1 MNNPSDTS
9 VAKADSFPHIQRT
22 MTADGVCV
30 LTFDRPDSSANVFD
44 RATLAELDRHLNLL
58 EQDAGLKGL
67 VLTSAKKSIFVAGAD
82 LHSLADASLDELR
95 DLIEFGQKVFNR
107 LAALPVPTVAAI
119 HGAAMGGGCELAL
132 ACDWRVASTAR
143 ETKIG
148 LPETQLGLL
157 PAWGGSTRL
166 PRLLGLP
173 KALELILSGKVL
185 AGEPALRCG
194 LVDALA
200 PKEQLLA
207 VALLRIAHG
216 KPHRRALW
224 YFNNWLVADLLD
236 LKLHRDLK
244 RRTHGHYPA
253 VFKALEVVLESV
265 SSTEIES
272 FAAERDAFLEL
283 ARGEASRNLVRL
295 FLQTERAKK
304 LSGPDAVPVQRT
316 AVIGAGVM
324 GAGIAQWFAARGLP
338 VVLRDIGPE
347 QVSRGMA
354 TIAKL
359 FAEGEKRHAC
369 TATEARA
376 GLDRIQPATS
386 EASLANVD
394 FVIEAAV
401 EKMELK
407 KQIFQRLA
415 DESGPNTIL
424 ATNTSA
430 LSISE
435 LATATSAPG
444 RVVGFHFFNPVHRMQ
459 LVEVVVGRQTS
470 LEVVQRAMRFA
481 RQIGK
486 LPVRVADRPG
496 FLVNRVL
503 MPYLVEAGRLF
514 EEGARVEDIDAAMI
528 EFGMPMGPLRL
539 VDEVGVDVAQH
550 VTRTLADAF
559 GDRLSTPKV
568 LGWMIEKGALGRKAG
583 AGFYTYNGKSITPN
597 LTVHDFP
604 TTFEAGWLTRPELQ
618 WRMVLLML
626 NETARCV
633 EEQVVETAEDADF
646 AMVMGTGF
654 APFRGGPLRY
664 VDHVGA
670 EFVVAEMNRL
680 VGLGLKRFAPCD
692 LLRRLAASG
701 EKFYRKEEEH
711 EQHEKRTA

>member
-1 MNNPSDTS
+1 MNNPYASTLINL
-9 VAKADSFPHIQRT
+9 DSFKHIRRT
-22 MTADGVCV
+22 TTGDGFCV

-44 RATLAELDRHLNLL
+44 RATLAELDRHLDLI
-58 EQDAGLKGL
+58 EQDAALKGL
-67 VLTSAKKSIFVAGAD
+67 VLTSAKKNIFIAGAD
-82 LHSLADASLDELR
+82 LHSLANASLSEISS
-95 DLIEFGQKVFNR
+95 LIEFGQKVFNR

-132 ACDWRVASTAR
+132 ACDWRVASIER

-166 PRLLGLP
+166 PRLVGLP
-173 KALELILSGKVL
+173 KALSLILSGKTL
-185 AGEPALRCG
+185 AGLPALRCG
-194 LVDALA
+194 LVDAIA
-200 PKEQLLA
+200 PKEQLLET
-207 VALLRIAHG
+207 ALRQAARG
-216 KPHRRALW
+216 KSHRRAPW
-224 YFNNWLVADLLD
+224 YLNNWFVADLLD
-236 LKLHRDLK
+236 LKLYRDLK

-265 SSTEIES
+265 SSTEAES
-272 FAAERDAFLEL
+272 FAAEREAFLEL
-283 ARGEASRNLVRL
+283 AQGEASHNLVRL
-295 FLQTERAKK
+295 FLQTEHAKK
-304 LSGPDAVPVQRT
+304 SPGADVLPVRRT

-347 QVSRGMA
+347 QVGRGLA

-359 FAEGEKRHAC
+359 FGEGQKRRAF
-369 TATEARA
+369 TATEVRA
-376 GLDRIQPATS
+376 GLDRVQPATG
-386 EASLANVD
+386 EVSLANVD
-394 FVIEAAV
+394 FVVEAAV

-407 KQIFQRLA
+407 KHIFQRLA
-415 DESGPNTIL
+415 DETGPNTIL

-430 LSISE
+430 LSITD
-435 LATATSAPG
+435 LAAATRAPE

-459 LVEVVVGRQTS
+459 LVEVVVGRQTRP
-470 LEVVQRAMRFA
+470 EVVQRAMQFA

-514 EEGARVEDIDAAMI
+514 EEGARVEDIDAAML

-550 VTRTLADAF
+550 VARTLADAF
-559 GDRLSTPKV
+559 GDRIPVPKV
-568 LGWMIEKGALGRKAG
+568 LGSMIEKGALGRKTG
-583 AGFYTYNGKSITPN
+583 TGFYAYKGKHIAPN
-597 LTVHDFP
+597 LTVHDFQ
-604 TTFEAGWLTRPELQ
+604 TTFEAGWFTRQELQ
-618 WRMVLLML
+618 WRMALMML
-626 NETARCV
+626 NEAARCV
-633 EEQVVETAEDADF
+633 EERVVDTPGEADF
-646 AMVMGTGF
+646 AMVMGAGF

-664 VDHVGA
+664 TDHVGA
-670 EFVVAEMNRL
+670 EFIVAEMDRL
-680 VGLGLKRFAPCD
+680 VGLGLKRFAPCE
-692 LLRRLAASG
+692 LLRRMAASG

-711 EQHEKRTA
+711 DQHAKRTA

>member
-1 MNNPSDTS
+1 MNNQPETPTTKSAAF
-9 VAKADSFPHIQRT
+9 VRIHRT
-22 MTADGVCV
+22 TDAAGACV

-44 RATLAELDRHLNLL
+44 RATLDELDRHLNLI
-58 EQDAGLKGL
+58 EQDASLKCL
-67 VLTSAKKSIFVAGAD
+67 VLTSAKKNIFIAGAD
-82 LHSLADASLDELR
+82 LHSFADATPDEIR
-95 DLIEFGQKVFNR
+95 ELIEFGQKVFTR

-166 PRLLGLP
+166 PRLIGLP
-173 KALELILSGKVL
+173 KALALILPGKAL
-185 AGEPALRCG
+185 AGQPALRCG
-194 LVDALA
+194 LVDAIA
-200 PKEQLLA
+200 PKEQLLEA
-207 VALLRIAHG
+207 ALRQGARG
-216 KPHRRALW
+216 KAHRRAPWHL
-224 YFNNWLVADLLD
+224 NNWLVADLLD
-236 LKLHRDLK
+236 LKLYRDLK
-244 RRTHGHYPA
+244 RQTHGHYPA

-265 SSTEIES
+265 SSTEVES

-283 ARGEASRNLVRL
+283 AQGEVSRNLVRL
-295 FLQTERAKK
+295 FLQTERVKK
-304 LSGPDAVPVQRT
+304 SAGPDALPVWRT

-347 QVSRGMA
+347 QVGRGLA

-359 FAEGEKRHAC
+359 FEEGQKRRAF

-376 GLDRIQPATS
+376 GLDRIQPATG
-386 EASLANVD
+386 EVSLANVD
-394 FVIEAAV
+394 FVVEAAV

-415 DESGPNTIL
+415 EETDSNTIL

-430 LSISE
+430 LSITE
-435 LATATSAPG
+435 LAMAVRAPE
-444 RVVGFHFFNPVHRMQ
+444 RVIGFHFFNPVHRMQ
-459 LVEVVVGRQTS
+459 LVEVIVGRQTS
-470 LEVVQRAMRFA
+470 PEVTQRAMRFA

-528 EFGMPMGPLRL
+528 DFGMPMGPLRL

-550 VTRTLADAF
+550 VARTLADAF
-559 GDRLSTPKV
+559 GDRIPVPKV
-568 LGWMIEKGALGRKAG
+568 LGWMVEKGALGRKSG
-583 AGFYTYNGKSITPN
+583 AGFYAYKSNHITPSR
-597 LTVHDFP
+597 TARDFSG
-604 TTFEAGWLTRPELQ
+604 TLEAGWLTRQELQ
-618 WRMVLLML
+618 WRMALLLL
-626 NETARCV
+626 NEAARCV
-633 EEQVVETAEDADF
+633 EEQVVETPDDADF
-646 AMVMGTGF
+646 AMVMGAGF

-664 VDHVGA
+664 TDHVGA
-670 EFVVAEMNRL
+670 EFVVAEMDRL
-680 VGLGLKRFAPCD
+680 VGLGMKRFTPCE
-692 LLRRLAASG
+692 LLRRMAASG
-701 EKFYRKEEEH
+701 EKFYRKEASH